1 MDVRV
6 EDIVAAQI
14 AAEPGDKRRSRRQI
28 LLWRL
33 ASIALFCGA
42 WEAAGRV
49 PINLAFPTFSDTV
62 VAFGG
67 MVADGSIFRAYFLTL
82 QPLVIGVILSAVI
95 GVSAGVAMGLRKSV
109 EWAAAPVFI
118 VLQAAPVAALIPM
131 VTFIYG
137 IGMTAKVIS
146 VCLLALPVI
155 VLNSY
160 KAVANVNPSLVAMC
174 RSFLGSRMQ
183 QIVKII
189 LPDAS
194 PVIFAGLRLGIS
206 AGFIGIILAELLI
219 TPTGIGDLITYH
231 RAVANYAEMYAV
243 IASVIV
249 FSAATL
255 SLLQWAERTMFRPE
269 KSRA

>member
-6 EDIVAAQI
+6 EDIAATPI
-14 AAEPGDKRRSRRQI
+14 AVGPDEKGRGRHQ
-28 LLWRL
+28 LLWWRL
-33 ASIALFCGA
+33 ASIALFCAA
-42 WEAAGRV
+42 WEVAGRV
-49 PINLAFPTFSDTV
+49 PINLAFPTFFETIA
-62 VAFGG
+62 AFGG

-95 GVSAGVAMGLRKSV
+95 GVSAGVAMGLRKTV

-131 VTFIYG
+131 VTFVYG
-137 IGMTAKVIS
+137 IGLTAKVIS

-160 KAVANVNPSLVAMC
+160 KAVANVNPSLIAMC
-174 RSFLGSRMQ
+174 RSFLGNRMQ

-243 IASVIV
+243 IASIIL
-249 FSAATL
+249 FSACTL
-255 SLLQWAERTMFRPE
+255 SLLQWVERVWFRPE
-269 KSRA
+269 KSKA

>member
-1 MDVRV
+1 MDARL
-6 EDIVAAQI
+6 EDVVAARL
-14 AAEPGDKRRSRRQI
+14 AAEPDEKARGRRQL

-49 PINLAFPTFSDTV
+49 PINLAFPTFLETMA
-62 VAFGG
+62 AFGE
-67 MVADGSIFRAYFLTL
+67 MLADGTMGRAYFLTL
-82 QPLVIGVILSAVI
+82 QPLVVGVVLSAVI
-95 GVSAGVAMGLRKSV
+95 GVSTGVAMGLRKSV
-109 EWAAAPVFI
+109 EWAAAPIFI

-131 VTFIYG
+131 VTFVYG
-137 IGMTAKVIS
+137 IGLTAKVIS

-160 KAVANVNPSLVAMC
+160 KAVANVNPSLLAMC
-174 RSFLGSRMQ
+174 RSFLGNRLQ
-183 QIVKII
+183 QIVKIV

-231 RAVANYAEMYAV
+231 RAVANYAHMYAS
-243 IASVIV
+243 IASIIV
-249 FSAATL
+249 FSALTL
-255 SLLQWAERTMFRPE
+255 TLLQWVEVTLFRPE
-269 KSRA
+269 KKRA